1 MTKFVGKFR
10 KSQNYNDDYNYDSK
24 KKTRNEYSEIKKLK
38 NMKFDIDLLNEF
50 EEKASLP
57 KVNYNK

>member
-1 MTKFVGKFR
+1 VGKFR

>member
-1 MTKFVGKFR
+1 MGKFR

>member
-1 MTKFVGKFR
+1 VTKFVGKFR